1 MKKYLFLFSLLLSCF
16 YLQAQIPAFQ
26 WAKRA
31 GSLGHDYPSSVT
43 TDNDGNIYVTGNFQ
57 GTVDFDPNAGVYNLT
72 APGIPADIFV
82 LKLNPNGNLVWAR
95 NMGGI
100 GNDNGNFIAVDAN
113 QNVYITGEFQDIAD
127 FDPDSANTY
136 NLTSANGSHDAFVC
150 KLNAQGNLSWAIAL
164 GNTSDDVGYG
174 IDLDK
179 VGNVYTTGFFE
190 GTVDFDQGP
199 NSFPLTSGI
208 FADAFILKM
217 DSAGNFIWAKSVGG
231 LALERGRSIS
241 LKEDG
246 FVNVMGVFQNDG
258 DFDPGPNIY
267 TMTSFGVY
275 DIFMLKLDTAGNYIW
290 AKQIGG
296 PDYEEAHE
304 MVADSSGNTYITGT
318 FQGTSDFD
326 PGTATYNLSAY
337 QNTEDFFITKLN
349 SAGDLNWVKVIGGS
363 GSDHGYGIALDR
375 YGYVYSTGY
384 SFDTT
389 DFDPGPNVYNLFPIS
404 SCTYINILDSA
415 GSFVWSG
422 MTDGQ
427 YADIG
432 YDIALDPG
440 SNIFTVGTFM
450 DTSDFD
456 PGAGVFNMVA
466 NGNTHFDIFIQKM
479 KSIGT
484 GMNNVQTHDGI
495 SIFPNPS
502 TGNLTIEMP
511 SNHSE
516 QYSIID
522 LLGQCV
528 LKGNTTG
535 KILNLNF
542 EFLNDGIY
550 ILQISNKSYKIVKN

>member
-1 MKKYLFLFSLLLSCF
+1 MCIRDS
-16 YLQAQIPAFQ
+16 
-26 WAKRA
+26 
-31 GSLGHDYPSSVT
+31 DYPSSVT

-179 VGNVYTTGFFE
+179 AGNVYTTGFFE

-258 DFDPGPNIY
+258 D
-267 TMTSFGVY
+267 
-275 DIFMLKLDTAGNYIW
+275 
-290 AKQIGG
+290 
-296 PDYEEAHE
+296 
-304 MVADSSGNTYITGT
+304 
-318 FQGTSDFD
+318 
-326 PGTATYNLSAY
+326 
-337 QNTEDFFITKLN
+337 
-349 SAGDLNWVKVIGGS
+349 
-363 GSDHGYGIALDR
+363 R
-375 YGYVYSTGY
+375 
-384 SFDTT
+384 
-389 DFDPGPNVYNLFPIS
+389 
-404 SCTYINILDSA
+404 
-415 GSFVWSG
+415 
-422 MTDGQ
+422 
-427 YADIG
+427 
-432 YDIALDPG
+432 
-440 SNIFTVGTFM
+440 
-450 DTSDFD
+450 
-456 PGAGVFNMVA
+456 
-466 NGNTHFDIFIQKM
+466 
-479 KSIGT
+479 
-484 GMNNVQTHDGI
+484 
-495 SIFPNPS
+495 
-502 TGNLTIEMP
+502 
-511 SNHSE
+511 
-516 QYSIID
+516 
-522 LLGQCV
+522 CV
-528 LKGNTTG
+528 
-535 KILNLNF
+535 
-542 EFLNDGIY
+542 
-550 ILQISNKSYKIVKN
+550 

>member
-1 MKKYLFLFSLLLSCF
+1 MKKYLLLFVILQSCLH
-16 YLQAQIPAFQ
+16 LQAQIPAFQ
-26 WAKRA
+26 WAKRV

-43 TDNDGNIYVTGNFQ
+43 TDNAGNVYVTGNFQ
-57 GTVDFDPNAGVYNLT
+57 STVDFDPNSGVYNLT

-82 LKLNPNGNLVWAR
+82 MKLNANGNLIWAR
-95 NMGGI
+95 NMGGT
-100 GNDNGNFIAVDAN
+100 GNDNGNFIAVDAD
-113 QNVYITGEFQDIAD
+113 QNVYITGDFQDIAD

-136 NLTSANGSHDAFVC
+136 NLTSANGSHDAFIC

-179 VGNVYTTGFFE
+179 ACNVYTTGFFE

-199 NSFPLTSGI
+199 NTYPLTSGI

-217 DSAGNFIWAKSVGG
+217 DSSGNFIWAKGVGG

-241 LKEDG
+241 LKEEG

-258 DFDPGPNIY
+258 DFDPGPNIV
-267 TMTSFGVY
+267 TLTSFGVY

-296 PDYEEAHE
+296 PDYDEANE
-304 MVADSSGNTYITGT
+304 MIADSLGNTYVTGT
-318 FQGTSDFD
+318 IQGTTDFD
-326 PGTATYNLSAY
+326 PGAASLNLSSY
-337 QNTEDFFITKLN
+337 LSTQDFFITKLN
-349 SAGDLNWVKVIGGS
+349 SSGDLAWVKLIGGS

-384 SFDTT
+384 SYDTT
-389 DFDPGPNVYNLFPIS
+389 DFDPGPNVYNLYPRS
-404 SCTYINILDSA
+404 SCSYINILDST
-415 GSFVWSG
+415 GNFVWSG
-422 MTDGQ
+422 MTDGL
-427 YADIG
+427 YADVG
-432 YDIALDPG
+432 YDIALDPN
-440 SNIFTVGTFM
+440 SNIFTTGTFM

-466 NGNTHFDIFIQKM
+466 SGNTHFDIFIQKM

-484 GMNNVQTHDGI
+484 EITEYKRLDGI
-495 SIFPNPS
+495 TIFPNPG
-502 TGNLTIEMP
+502 TGNVTLEIA
-511 SNHSE
+511 S
-516 QYSIID
+516 SIPENYLITD

-528 LKGNTTG
+528 LKGVTTG
-535 KILNLNF
+535 RSSQLNLEN
-542 EFLNDGIY
+542 LKAGIY
-550 ILQISNKSYKIVKN
+550 ILQIRNQTCKIVKH